1 MSVARA
7 EILIGAAGPLTG
19 PNAYIGEQPQQVV
32 EMAVADLNARG
43 GVLGQ
48 QVRLTMVD
56 DACEPGQAAAAA
68 RQRSRQR
75 TDRDPWPGA
84 ACRP

>member
-19 PNAYIGEQPQQVV
+19 PNAYIGEQAQQVV
-32 EMAVADLNARG
+32 EMAVADLNAGG

-56 DACEPGQAAAAA
+56 DACEPRQAAAAA
-68 RQRSRQR
+68 RQRSVNALTATRG
-75 TDRDPWPGA
+75 RDA
-84 ACRP
+84 ACRL

>member
-7 EILIGAAGPLTG
+7 EILIGAAGPSTG
-19 PNAYIGEQPQQVV
+19 RNAYIGDQ
-32 EMAVADLNARG
+32 ALADLYARD

-56 DACEPGQAAAAA
+56 ERLRTGQAG
-68 RQRSRQR
+68 RCCSP
-75 TDRDPWPGA
+75 TEPSTH
-84 ACRP
+84 